1 MQCALLVSIDPT
13 RLARTQENME
23 LSRRRMQ
30 EAVDAKAAEHA
41 EKMKEVSIPAFIFFT

>member
-1 MQCALLVSIDPT
+1 MQCALLVSIDPA